1 MHAPLYSTYYVFLS
15 RVHRGAAC
23 SKSHH
28 VNGEGGP
35 AILVDFLRGQELRTR
50 DAEEVK
56 PKVDRPPPTLGK
68 YSAIRVTF
76 KRVRAG
82 VDVRL
87 Y

>member
-1 MHAPLYSTYYVFLS
+1 MPVIMTSGAARRGGMHAPLSSTYYVFLS

-56 PKVDRPPPTLGK
+56 PKVDPLLHLQNIQR
-68 YSAIRVTF
+68 SA
-76 KRVRAG
+76 
-82 VDVRL
+82 
-87 Y
+87 

>member
-1 MHAPLYSTYYVFLS
+1 MYSYLASTAAR
-15 RVHRGAAC
+15 RVA

-56 PKVDRPPPTLGK
+56 PKVDPLLHLENIQRF
-68 YSAIRVTF
+68 A
-76 KRVRAG
+76 
-82 VDVRL
+82 
-87 Y
+87 